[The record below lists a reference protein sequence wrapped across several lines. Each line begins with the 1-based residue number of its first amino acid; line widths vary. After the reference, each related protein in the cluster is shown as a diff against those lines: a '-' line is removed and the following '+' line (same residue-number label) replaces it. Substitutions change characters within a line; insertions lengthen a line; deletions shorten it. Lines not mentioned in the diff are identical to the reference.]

1 MNQFLASIISLF
13 MAAVHFEH
21 GIITPIALSM
31 AYAIAPHIKYNTQI
45 AVGVYSLVYLY
56 RFDSLL
62 LLSFVEVVKGAAV
75 VNFIR
80 QHRCNTIMNLLGVL
94 GMSGIAYKWYYRHI
108 ILLYMF
114 GLGTGMWLASFLDS
128 ELVFYVTIYL
138 YQLVLYKI

>member
-21 GIITPIALSM
+21 GIITPIALAT

-62 LLSFVEVVKGAAV
+62 LLSFVEIVKGIAV
-75 VNFIR
+75 INFIR
-80 QHRCNTIMNLLGVL
+80 QHRCNAIMNFLGVL
-94 GMSGIAYKWYYRHI
+94 GMSGIVYKWHYKHI
-108 ILLYMF
+108 LFLYMF
-114 GLGTGMWLASFLDS
+114 GLGAGMWLASILDS
-128 ELVFYVTIYL
+128 ALVFYVTIYL